1 MKVAPD
7 SQSADKDVW
16 IKPME
21 FELPGGLIGLED
33 ATRFELL
40 INEEEEPFMWIRSCE
55 RHELGFI
62 VIEPSQVLSDYD
74 VEIADDD
81 AAKLGIQGADDAI
94 VLNIVTLKDDSIE
107 SATVNLIGPIV
118 LNRRTLQG
126 KQLIAANHMK
136 FSARHPLL
144 ADSALSAS

>member
-1 MKVAPD
+1 MKVAPE
-7 SQSADKDVW
+7 SQTEKDVW

-40 INEEEEPFMWIRSCE
+40 INEEEEPFMWIRSTE
-55 RHELGFI
+55 QHELGFV
-62 VIEPSQVLSDYD
+62 VIEPAKILNDYD

-81 AAKLGIQGADDAI
+81 ASKLDIQTADDALI
-94 VLNIVTLKDDSIE
+94 LNIVTLKDDDIE

-118 LNRRTLQG
+118 LNRRTLKG
-126 KQLIAANHMK
+126 KQLIAANYMK

-144 ADSALSAS
+144 AESAVAS

>member
-1 MKVAPD
+1 MKVAPE
-7 SQSADKDVW
+7 SQNKEVW

-40 INEEEEPFMWIRSCE
+40 INEEEAPFMWIRCVD

-62 VIEPSQVLSDYD
+62 VIEPSQILDDYD
-74 VEIADDD
+74 VEISDDD
-81 AAKLGIQGADDAI
+81 AKSIAISGADDAV
-94 VLNIVTLKDDSIE
+94 VLNIVTIKDDDIE

-118 LNRRTLQG
+118 INRKIAIG
-126 KQLIAANHMK
+126 KQVIASNYMK

-144 ADSALSAS
+144 ADSAVSAS

>member
-1 MKVAPD
+1 
-7 SQSADKDVW
+7 
-16 IKPME
+16 ME

-40 INEEEEPFMWIRSCE
+40 INEEEEPFMWIRAVE
-55 RHELGFI
+55 RHELGFV
-62 VIEPSQVLSDYD
+62 VIEPSAILNDYD

-81 AAKLGIQGADDAI
+81 AKGLEIQGADDAI
-94 VLNIVTLKDDSIE
+94 VLNIVTLKDDDIE

-118 LNRRTLQG
+118 LNRRTLKG
-126 KQLIAANHMK
+126 KQVIAANYMK

-144 ADSALSAS
+144 AESAVATNS